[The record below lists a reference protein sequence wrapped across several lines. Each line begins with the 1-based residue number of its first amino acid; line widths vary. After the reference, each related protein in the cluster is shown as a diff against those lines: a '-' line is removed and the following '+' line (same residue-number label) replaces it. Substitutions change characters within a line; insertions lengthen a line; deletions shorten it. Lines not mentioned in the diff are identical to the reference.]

1 MLKTIQKIRC
11 ARRDN
16 IPLGSP
22 KVYGVTKQ
30 KREQEIIISLTSH
43 PHRIGSAYLTVQTLL
58 QQDMKPDRVILW
70 LAREQ
75 FPKTE
80 KLPPKLLRLKKYGLE
95 IRWYHDIRS
104 YKKLVPTLKEFP
116 EAIVVTVDDD
126 IYYPRHMLRVLVE
139 EFRNHPDEVI
149 CHAVTH
155 PILGEDGLLH
165 INPEPGDYR
174 GTSSY
179 LNKMLGGTGTLY
191 TARLLDPDIFNEV
204 RFMAEAPTN
213 DDIYFWAMAVKKGT
227 KIRLAQDALATA
239 WMTDVDNQ
247 LQTSLGLYNLEN
259 NLYERVNNRILELYP
274 EILTRLQ
281 EEQNISTER

>member
-1 MLKTIQKIRC
+1 
-11 ARRDN
+11 
-16 IPLGSP
+16 
-22 KVYGVTKQ
+22 
-30 KREQEIIISLTSH
+30 
-43 PHRIGSAYLTVQTLL
+43 VQTLL

-75 FPKTE
+75 FSKTE

-116 EAIVVTVDDD
+116 EAIVVTADDD

-149 CHAVTH
+149 CHAVTR

-239 WMTDVDNQ
+239 WMTDADNQ

-259 NLYERVNNRILELYP
+259 NTYERVNNRILELYP